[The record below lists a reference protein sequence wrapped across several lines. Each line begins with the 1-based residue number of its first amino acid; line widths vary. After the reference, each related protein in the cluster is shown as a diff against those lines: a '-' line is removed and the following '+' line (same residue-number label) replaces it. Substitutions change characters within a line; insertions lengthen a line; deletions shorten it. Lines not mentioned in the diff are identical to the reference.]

1 MQRTLVHT
9 NMNMFSK
16 GCKELL
22 EEVNKLKVERDQA
35 WSTSEKLET
44 SNNEL
49 RDSSNAFSSQL
60 ALALKVWHIA

>member
-1 MQRTLVHT
+1 
-9 NMNMFSK
+9 MNMFSK
-16 GCKELL
+16 GFKELQ

-44 SNNEL
+44 RNNEL

-60 ALALKVWHIA
+60 ALALKV